1 MAADVFDYGYIGAR
15 GESVEGIVY
24 ATASIISCLAIVEL
38 NLSTLPVDTWT
49 DKIRKLK
56 NKLYEQQAELER
68 MGKERQQILK
78 QEADEVY
85 E

>member
-1 MAADVFDYGYIGAR
+1 
-15 GESVEGIVY
+15 GIVY

-85 E
+85 EYEHSLIRFRAGN